1 MICPRCFEKFPEKE
15 TAFVCTDVRC
25 PASSQNPRPLLKGTS
40 SFLGGLK
47 APKCP
52 ECGRATS
59 QKACPNPNCGMLLP
73 HTFGEGNDVP
83 IAIIGA
89 KAAGKSNYIGVLIKM
104 LKEQLGTA
112 FNFSL
117 YAAGGDRT
125 IKRYREQFYNPL
137 FVKHVAVEGT
147 DGAVD
152 EIEPLMYTLLF
163 QNNKNKIEKAVPLTI
178 FDTAGENL
186 DDENVMAVVNKYI
199 YFSKGIILLLDPLQ
213 LPMVRESLAGKGI
226 NLPPEHTDP
235 VDILTRTINLIR
247 KGQNMKMSQKI
258 DIPIAVTF
266 TKIDATRSLFDPSMS
281 INQPSNHVNRGNFDE
296 TDANTVNLDMQALI
310 QEWYGSELLNLLKA
324 NFDSYAFFG
333 VSALGSDPDTSKK
346 IPQFR
351 PFRVEDPFL
360 WLLWKNKI
368 MK

>member
-1 MICPRCFEKFPEKE
+1 MLCPRCFEKFAEKD
-15 TAFVCTDVRC
+15 TAFVCTDMRC
-25 PASSQNPRPLLKGTS
+25 PASTQNPRHLLKGTS
-40 SFLGGLK
+40 SFFGGLK
-47 APKCP
+47 GPKCP
-52 ECGRATS
+52 DCGRPTS
-59 QKACPNPNCGMLLP
+59 QKACPACGMLLP

-104 LKEQLGTA
+104 LKDQLGTA

-125 IKRYREQFYNPL
+125 IRRYRDEFYTPL
-137 FVKHVAVEGT
+137 YGKHQAVEGT
-147 DGAVD
+147 DSSLE

-163 QNNKNKIEKAVPLTI
+163 QNAKNKIEKAVPLTI

-213 LPMVRESLAGKGI
+213 LPVVREALTGKGI
-226 NLPPEHTDP
+226 NLPPAHTDP

-247 KGQNMKMSQKI
+247 KGQNLKNNQMI
-258 DIPIAVTF
+258 NIPIAVTF

-281 INQPSNHVNRGNFDE
+281 INQPSMHVASGRFDE
-296 TDANTVNLDMQALI
+296 TDANTVNMDMQALV
-310 QEWYGSELLNLLKA
+310 QEWYGGELLNLLKG
-324 NFDSYAFFG
+324 NFTDYAFFG
-333 VSALGSDPDTSKK
+333 VSALGSDPDINRK

-351 PFRVEDPFL
+351 PYRVEDPFL